1 MKTTSLLFLSF
12 RNFAH
17 YLVYSDDAMVSRI
30 LYFLGYHE
38 EKYLRI
44 RIEGARFDKLLLL
57 LNHGARKFLPH
68 SSPQFKVT
76 SFKIGEKRIELKK

>member
-1 MKTTSLLFLSF
+1 MTAMRTTSLLFLSF

-17 YLVYSDDAMVSRI
+17 YLVYSDDAMVRRI
-30 LYFLGYHE
+30 LYFLGYYE

-57 LNHGARKFLPH
+57 LNHGARKLLSH
-68 SSPQFKVT
+68 CSAQLKVVNI
-76 SFKIGEKRIELKK
+76 K

>member
-1 MKTTSLLFLSF
+1 MTAMRTTSLLFLSF

-17 YLVYSDDAMVSRI
+17 YLVYSDDAMVRRI

-57 LNHGARKFLPH
+57 LNHGARKLLSHRPA
-68 SSPQFKVT
+68 QLKVVNV
-76 SFKIGEKRIELKK
+76 K